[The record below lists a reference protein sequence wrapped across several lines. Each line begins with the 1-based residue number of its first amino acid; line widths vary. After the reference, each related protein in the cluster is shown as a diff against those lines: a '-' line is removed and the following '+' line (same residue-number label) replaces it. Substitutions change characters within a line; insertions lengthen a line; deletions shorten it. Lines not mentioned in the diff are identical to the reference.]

1 MLTFVRSQNCLFHFF
16 HFSHFDALGFFGD
29 VSRSL
34 AEPIRKKI
42 ENGSNPLSSQ
52 SEKCKVIGQTCHVI
66 ELAAASST
74 TALAPDQ
81 APSVHDP
88 TANDRARQE
97 TQTPLKYKLESE
109 GVGAKVIWNGPQYYC
124 FVRDGNHETRKYEYS
139 NNSQEDI

>member
-1 MLTFVRSQNCLFHFF
+1 LESYK
-16 HFSHFDALGFFGD
+16 FGHT
-29 VSRSL
+29 
-34 AEPIRKKI
+34 
-42 ENGSNPLSSQ
+42 LSSQ

-109 GVGAKVIWNGPQYYC
+109 GVGAKVIWNGPGDTKNE
-124 FVRDGNHETRKYEYS
+124 VRVNGSGTEISAQLQRMQFI
-139 NNSQEDI
+139 NNGT